1 MATQNTKTLPTTEI
15 VSQTT
20 DIPGLLVFTVSL
32 MGDERGWLQ
41 EKFQKQKLIS
51 AGLPEDFTPVQH
63 SLSYNQKIGVTRGLH
78 AEPWRKYVGVI
89 TGKVF
94 GAYVDLREGPTFGKT
109 AFVTIDQTTTVFI
122 PKGVA
127 NSFQSVVPETY
138 YSYLVD
144 DFWSETRMPE
154 YKFVNLADPTL
165 AIPWPVALSDA
176 TISERDKN
184 HPNIDQV
191 TPFV

>member
-1 MATQNTKTLPTTEI
+1 MANLPTTEI
-15 VSQTT
+15 TAHTT
-20 DIPGLLVFTVSL
+20 DIPGLLVFSVSL

-41 EKFQKQKLIS
+41 EKFQKQKLVAAS
-51 AGLPEDFTPVQH
+51 LPENFSPVQH
-63 SLSYNQKIGVTRGLH
+63 SLSYNQKVGVTRGLH

-94 GAYVDLREGPTFGKT
+94 GAYVDLREGPAFGKT

-127 NSFQSVVPETY
+127 NSFQSIEPETY

-144 DFWSETRMPE
+144 DYWSQERMPE
-154 YKFVNLADPTL
+154 YKFVNLEDPTL
-165 AIPWPVALSDA
+165 AIPWPVQLSEA
-176 TISERDKN
+176 IISDRDRN
-184 HPNIDQV
+184 HPLLSSI
-191 TPFV
+191 TPFTNV

>member
-1 MATQNTKTLPTTEI
+1 
-15 VSQTT
+15 
-20 DIPGLLVFTVSL
+20 
-32 MGDERGWLQ
+32 
-41 EKFQKQKLIS
+41 
-51 AGLPEDFTPVQH
+51 
-63 SLSYNQKIGVTRGLH
+63 
-78 AEPWRKYVGVI
+78 
-89 TGKVF
+89 
-94 GAYVDLREGPTFGKT
+94 
-109 AFVTIDQTTTVFI
+109 VTIDQTTTVFI

-165 AIPWPVALSDA
+165 SIPWPVALSDA

-184 HPNIDQV
+184 HPSLDKV

>member
-1 MATQNTKTLPTTEI
+1 MANLPTTEI
-15 VSQTT
+15 TAQTT
-20 DIPGLLVFTVSL
+20 DIPGLLVFSVSL

-41 EKFQKQKLIS
+41 EKFQKQKLVA
-51 AGLPEDFTPVQH
+51 AGLPDNFSPVQH
-63 SLSYNQKIGVTRGLH
+63 SLSYNQKVGVTRGLH

-127 NSFQSVVPETY
+127 NSFQSIEPETY

-144 DFWSETRMPE
+144 DYWSQERMPE
-154 YKFVNLADPTL
+154 YKFVNLEDPTL
-165 AIPWPVALSDA
+165 TIPWPVQLNEAIISDRDRNHLLLSS
-176 TISERDKN
+176 I
-184 HPNIDQV
+184 
-191 TPFV
+191 TPFTNV